1 LNISNLESVLQGE
14 PVKHAKWL
22 LPITLGL
29 ALSTTRAQTQITTLE
44 LNQNQGQSLSS
55 LALSGYNL
63 GNYMNV
69 IEFPKQLRA
78 LEPSLVRFPAGN
90 VGDDQ
95 DLSESSLRTFK
106 ANLSIFGK
114 QQPKIMVQTR
124 VFGRNSDAKNRPQ
137 DAADAARAAI
147 KLGLKI
153 DYWNIGNEPDLY
165 AVTRGDKSWTAD
177 KYCDT
182 FRAQRTAILA
192 VQPDAKFAGPS
203 TTAYPE
209 FLERFV
215 ERCGDIVDVLTWHEY
230 PTDGRAS
237 DETAIASITKV
248 SSDIER
254 YLNLWKDKT
263 RNPLGF
269 ARAIDFGLTEYGLS
283 YRTDSSR
290 HISDQLAGLWAAE
303 TTLRMAEAGA
313 KLNTYFA
320 LQGVG
325 PHGTIDISGVPR
337 PTYYAFQHLKHFTG
351 ESLKLSSG
359 NKDLWL
365 HAAKNKNTLQIIA
378 INTATNGSSLALD
391 IPGWEVTGAKGFT
404 EDTVKNEAPDIRF
417 NTTKA
422 LELPARSLV
431 RIAYKQVIPS
441 LRSLASAKGVNI
453 GVAVGPTLFDEFEP
467 EYAETLA
474 KEFNMVVPENA
485 MKWGAVQPAPDQYA
499 WALPNAIVK
508 IAQQNKQKIRGH
520 TLVWHEQLPNWVLQI
535 NDRDTMLA
543 ALKDH
548 IQTTVKHFKGQIDT
562 WDVINEAISDSGG
575 LRNTPFLKTIG
586 KEYFE
591 LAFRWAH
598 EADPDAKLFYN
609 DYNTDGINRK
619 SDDVYELVKDLK
631 AKGVPI
637 TGVGFQAHIDAG
649 FNVVSQRVLENYQRF
664 RDLGL
669 EIQITELDVQ
679 SSSSY
684 PANEHLTR
692 QAKVYS
698 DMLETC
704 LKVRCSAFMMWGL
717 TDAHSWR
724 AGRSPLIFD
733 GSYAPK
739 PAYDALIRVL
749 QEAK

>member
-1 LNISNLESVLQGE
+1 
-14 PVKHAKWL
+14 VKHARWL
-22 LPITLGL
+22 IPFALGL
-29 ALSTTRAQTQITTLE
+29 TLNATRAQTEITTLE
-44 LNQNQGQSLSS
+44 LNQSNTQTLSS
-55 LALSGYNL
+55 MALSGYNL

-69 IEFPKQLRA
+69 IEFPKQLKA
-78 LEPSLVRFPAGN
+78 LEPTLVRFPAGN

-114 QQPKIMVQTR
+114 QQPKIMIQTR
-124 VFGRNSDAKNRPQ
+124 VFGRNADAKNRPE

-182 FRAQRTAILA
+182 FRAQRKAILT
-192 VQPDAKFAGPS
+192 VQPGAKFAGPS

-209 FLERFV
+209 FLTRFV

-237 DETAIASITKV
+237 DEQAIASIAKV

-254 YLNLWKDKT
+254 YLNLWKDQS
-263 RNPLGF
+263 RNPLGY
-269 ARAIDFGLTEYGLS
+269 ARAIEFGLTEYGLS

-337 PTYYAFQHLKHFTG
+337 PTYYVFQHLKHFTG
-351 ESLKLSSG
+351 ESLKLSSV
-359 NKDLWL
+359 NKNLWV
-365 HAAKNKNTLQIIA
+365 HAAKNKNTLQVIA
-378 INTATNGSSLALD
+378 INTSTNGSSLDLN

-404 EDTVKNEAPDIRF
+404 DQTVKDEAQDIRF
-417 NTTKA
+417 NTSTA
-422 LELPARSLV
+422 LELPARSMV
-431 RIAYKQVIPS
+431 RIAYKQIIPS
-441 LRSLASAKGVNI
+441 LRALASAKGVNI

-467 EYAETLA
+467 EYFDTLA

-485 MKWGAVQPAPDQYA
+485 MKWGALHPAPDQYA

-508 IAQQNKQKIRGH
+508 VAQQNKQKIRGH
-520 TLVWHEQLPNWVLQI
+520 TLVWHEQLPRWVLEI
-535 NDRDTMLA
+535 TDRDTMLA

-575 LRNTPFLKTIG
+575 LRSTPFLKTIG

-598 EADPDAKLFYN
+598 EADPNAKLFYN

-637 TGVGFQAHIDAG
+637 DGVGFQAHIDAG
-649 FNVVSQRVLENYQRF
+649 FNVVAQRVLENYQRF

-679 SSSSY
+679 SNSSY
-684 PANEHLTR
+684 PASEHLTR
-692 QAKVYS
+692 QAKVYG
-698 DMLETC
+698 DMLQTC
-704 LKVRCSAFMMWGL
+704 LEVKCSAFMMWGL

-733 GSYAPK
+733 GNYAPK

-749 QEAK
+749 EAAK

>member
-1 LNISNLESVLQGE
+1 
-14 PVKHAKWL
+14 VKHAQWL
-22 LPITLGL
+22 IPFALGL
-29 ALSTTRAQTQITTLE
+29 TLSATRAENTITTFQLDQTQS
-44 LNQNQGQSLSS
+44 QPLSS
-55 LALSGYNL
+55 MALTGYNF
-63 GNYMNV
+63 GNYMNA
-69 IEFPKQLRA
+69 IEFPKPLRA
-78 LEPSLVRFPAGN
+78 LEPGLLRFPAGN

-106 ANLSIFGK
+106 ANLSIFKG

-124 VFGRNSDAKNRPQ
+124 VFGRTTEAKNRPE

-147 KLGLKI
+147 KLGLQV

-165 AVTRGDKSWTAD
+165 AVTRGDTSWTAD

-182 FRAQRTAILA
+182 FRAQRKAILA

-203 TTAYPE
+203 ITAKPE
-209 FLERFV
+209 FLTRFV

-230 PTDGRAS
+230 PTDGRAT
-237 DETAIASITKV
+237 DETALSSIAKV
-248 SSDIER
+248 SNDIEQ
-254 YLNLWKDKT
+254 YLTLWKDKT
-263 RNPLGF
+263 RNPLGY
-269 ARAIDFGLTEYGLS
+269 ARTIDFGLTEYGLS

-290 HISDQLAGLWAAE
+290 HIADQVAGLWAAE

-325 PHGTIDISGVPR
+325 PHGTLDISGIPR

-351 ESLKLSSG
+351 ESLKVSSS
-359 NKDLWL
+359 NPNLWL
-365 HAAKNKNTLQIIA
+365 HAAKNKNTLQVIA
-378 INTATNGSSLALD
+378 INTSTNGSSLALD

-404 EDTVKNEAPDIRF
+404 EQTVKAEAQDIRF
-417 NTTKA
+417 NTSAT
-422 LELPARSLV
+422 LEMPARSLV

-441 LRSLASAKGVNI
+441 LRALATAKGVNI

-485 MKWGAVQPAPDQYA
+485 MKWSAVQPAPDQFVF
-499 WALPNAIVK
+499 ALPDAIVK
-508 IAQQNKQKIRGH
+508 IAQKNKQKIRGH
-520 TLVWHEQLPNWVLQI
+520 TLMWHEQLPTWVLQI
-535 NDRDTMLA
+535 TDRDAMIA
-543 ALKDH
+543 ALKNH
-548 IQTTVKHFKGQIDT
+548 IQTEVKHFKGQIDT
-562 WDVINEAISDSGG
+562 WDVVNEAISDSGG

-649 FNVVSQRVLENYQRF
+649 FNVVSQRVLENYKRF

-679 SSSSY
+679 TNSSY
-684 PANEHLTR
+684 PASEHLTR
-692 QAKVYS
+692 QAGVYA
-698 DMLETC
+698 DLMRICLEV
-704 LKVRCSAFMMWGL
+704 KCSAFMMWGL

-733 GSYAPK
+733 SSYQPK

-749 QEAK
+749 QETK

>member
-1 LNISNLESVLQGE
+1 M
-14 PVKHAKWL
+14 KHARWL
-22 LPITLGL
+22 IPFALGL
-29 ALSTTRAQTQITTLE
+29 TLSATRAQTEITNLE
-44 LNQNQGQSLSS
+44 LDQSKTQALSS
-55 LALSGYNL
+55 MALSGYNL

-69 IEFPKQLRA
+69 IEFPKQLKA
-78 LEPSLVRFPAGN
+78 LEPTLVRFPAGN

-95 DLSESSLRTFK
+95 DLSEASLRIFK

-124 VFGRNSDAKNRPQ
+124 VFGRNSDAKNRPE

-177 KYCDT
+177 RYCDT

-192 VQPDAKFAGPS
+192 VQPNAKFAGPS

-237 DETAIASITKV
+237 DGQAIASMAKV
-248 SSDIER
+248 SNDIER
-254 YLNLWKDKT
+254 YLNLWKDQS
-263 RNPLGF
+263 RNPLGY
-269 ARAIDFGLTEYGLS
+269 ARAIEFGLTEYGLS

-351 ESLKLSSG
+351 ESLKLNSS
-359 NKDLWL
+359 NKNLWL
-365 HAAKNKNTLQIIA
+365 HAAKNKNSLQVIV
-378 INTATNGSSLALD
+378 INTSTNVSSLAPNIL
-391 IPGWEVTGAKGFT
+391 GWEAVGAKGFT
-404 EDTVKNEAPDIRF
+404 DQTVKDEAPDIRF
-417 NTTKA
+417 NTSGT
-422 LELPARSLV
+422 LEMPARSMV
-431 RIAYKQVIPS
+431 RIAYKQIIPS
-441 LRSLASAKGVNI
+441 LRALATAKGLNI
-453 GVAVGPTLFDEFEP
+453 GVAVGPTLFEDLEP

-485 MKWGAVQPAPDQYA
+485 MKWGALHPAPDQYA

-520 TLVWHEQLPNWVLQI
+520 TLVWHEQLPRWVLEI
-535 NDRDTMLA
+535 TDRDTMLA

-575 LRNTPFLKTIG
+575 LRSTPFLKTIG
-586 KEYFE
+586 K
-591 LAFRWAH
+591 
-598 EADPDAKLFYN
+598 
-609 DYNTDGINRK
+609 
-619 SDDVYELVKDLK
+619 
-631 AKGVPI
+631 
-637 TGVGFQAHIDAG
+637 
-649 FNVVSQRVLENYQRF
+649 
-664 RDLGL
+664 
-669 EIQITELDVQ
+669 
-679 SSSSY
+679 
-684 PANEHLTR
+684 
-692 QAKVYS
+692 
-698 DMLETC
+698 
-704 LKVRCSAFMMWGL
+704 
-717 TDAHSWR
+717 
-724 AGRSPLIFD
+724 
-733 GSYAPK
+733 
-739 PAYDALIRVL
+739 
-749 QEAK
+749 

>member
-1 LNISNLESVLQGE
+1 MKEKA
-14 PVKHAKWL
+14 VKHAQWL
-22 LPITLGL
+22 IPFALGL
-29 ALSTTRAQTQITTLE
+29 ALSATRAQTNITTLE
-44 LNQNQGQSLSS
+44 LNQTQGQALSS
-55 LALSGYNL
+55 LALAGYNL

-78 LEPSLVRFPAGN
+78 LEPTIVRFPAGN

-124 VFGRNSDAKNRPQ
+124 VFGRNSDAKNHPE

-147 KLGLKI
+147 KLGLKV

-182 FRAQRTAILA
+182 FRAQRSAILK

-230 PTDGRAS
+230 PTDGRKT
-237 DETAIASITKV
+237 DEEALSTIARV

-254 YLNLWKDKT
+254 YLSLWKDKT

-290 HISDQLAGLWAAE
+290 HISDQVAGLWAAE

-325 PHGTIDISGVPR
+325 PHGTLDISGIPR
-337 PTYYAFQHLKHFTG
+337 PTYYAFGHLKHFTG
-351 ESLKLSSG
+351 ESLKLSSV

-365 HAAKNKNTLQIIA
+365 HAAKNKNTLQVIA
-378 INTATNGSSLALD
+378 INTSTNGSSLALE
-391 IPGWEVTGAKGFT
+391 IPGWEAVGAKGFT
-404 EDTVKNEAPDIRF
+404 EQTVKDEASDIRF
-417 NTTKA
+417 NTTKT
-422 LELPARSLV
+422 LELPARSML

-453 GVAVGPTLFDEFEP
+453 GIAVGPTLFDELEP

-474 KEFNMVVPENA
+474 REFNMIVPENA
-485 MKWGAVQPAPDQYA
+485 MKWGAVEPAPNQFV
-499 WALPNAIVK
+499 WSLPDAIVK
-508 IAQQNKQKIRGH
+508 IAQKNKQKVRGH
-520 TLVWHEQLPNWVLQI
+520 TLVWHEQLPNWVHQI
-535 NDRDTMLA
+535 TDRNAMLA
-543 ALKDH
+543 ALKNH
-548 IQTTVKHFKGQIDT
+548 IQTTVTHYKGQIDT

-575 LRNTPFLKTIG
+575 LRSTPFLNTIG
-586 KEYFE
+586 KDYFE

-609 DYNTDGINRK
+609 DYNTDGINQK
-619 SDDVYELVKDLK
+619 SDEVYALVKDLL

-637 TGVGFQAHIDAG
+637 NGVGFQAHIDAG
-649 FNVVSQRVLENYQRF
+649 FDVVSQRVLENYQRF

-669 EIQITELDVQ
+669 EVQITELDVQ
-679 SSSSY
+679 SNSSI
-684 PANEHLTR
+684 PASEHLTR
-692 QAKVYS
+692 QAKVYG
-698 DMLETC
+698 DLLEIC
-704 LKVRCSAFMMWGL
+704 LEVKCSAFMMWGL

-733 GSYAPK
+733 GNYQPK
-739 PAYDALIRVL
+739 PAYDALKRVL
-749 QEAK
+749 EATK

>member
-1 LNISNLESVLQGE
+1 LNLYLKEK
-14 PVKHAKWL
+14 PVKQAKWL
-22 LPITLGL
+22 IPFALGL
-29 ALSTTRAQTQITTLE
+29 ALSATRAQNTITAFQ
-44 LNQNQGQSLSS
+44 LNPTQNQPLSS
-55 LALSGYNL
+55 LALAGYNF
-63 GNYMNV
+63 GNYMNA
-69 IEFPKQLRA
+69 IEFPKPIRA
-78 LEPSLVRFPAGN
+78 LEPTILRFPAGN

-95 DLSESSLRTFK
+95 DLSESSLHVFK
-106 ANLSIFGK
+106 ANLSIFKG
-114 QQPKIMVQTR
+114 QEPKIMIQTR
-124 VFGRNSDAKNRPQ
+124 VFGRTTEAKNRPE

-147 KLGLKI
+147 KLGLKV

-165 AVTRGDKSWTAD
+165 AITRGDKSWTAD

-182 FRAQRTAILA
+182 FRSQRKAILA
-192 VQPDAKFAGPS
+192 VQQDAKFAGPS
-203 TTAYPE
+203 TTARPE

-215 ERCGDIVDVLTWHEY
+215 ELCGDVVDVLTWHEY

-237 DETAIASITKV
+237 DEQAIATIAKV

-254 YLNLWKDKT
+254 YLNFWKDKT
-263 RNPLGF
+263 RNPLGY

-290 HISDQLAGLWAAE
+290 HISDQIAGLWAAE

-325 PHGTIDISGVPR
+325 PHGTLDISGIPR

-351 ESLKLSSG
+351 ESLKLSSV

-365 HAAKNKNTLQIIA
+365 HAAKNKNTLQVIA
-378 INTATNGSSLALD
+378 INTSTNGSSLALN
-391 IPGWEVTGAKGFT
+391 IPGWEVVGAKGFT
-404 EDTVKNEAPDIRF
+404 EQTVKDEAQDIRF
-417 NTTKA
+417 KTNA
-422 LELPARSLV
+422 NLEMPARSLV
-431 RIAYKQVIPS
+431 RIAYKQVVPS
-441 LRSLASAKGVNI
+441 LRALATAKGVNI

-485 MKWGAVQPAPDQYA
+485 MKWSAVQPAPDQFVF
-499 WALPNAIVK
+499 ALPDAIVK
-508 IAQQNKQKIRGH
+508 IAQKNKQKIRGH
-520 TLVWHEQLPNWVLQI
+520 TLMWHEQLPTWVLQI
-535 NDRDTMLA
+535 TDRDAMIA
-543 ALKDH
+543 ALKNH
-548 IQTTVKHFKGQIDT
+548 IQTEVKHFKGQIDT
-562 WDVINEAISDSGG
+562 WDVVNEAISDSGG

-619 SDDVYELVKDLK
+619 SDDVYELVKELK

-637 TGVGFQAHIDAG
+637 TGVGFQAHIDSG
-649 FNVVSQRVLENYQRF
+649 FNVVSQRVLENYKRF

-669 EIQITELDVQ
+669 EVQITELDVQ
-679 SSSSY
+679 TSSSY
-684 PANEHLTR
+684 PASEHLTR
-692 QAKVYS
+692 QAGVYA
-698 DMLETC
+698 DLMRICLEV
-704 LKVRCSAFMMWGL
+704 KCSAFMMWGL

-733 GSYAPK
+733 SSYQPK